1 MHSEKVPYWFLLFNL
16 RGESTVRTF
25 VLKFGWKET
34 TQFYFK
40 SLQSIITGTFSPG
53 GAFRTIT
60 LTAEL
65 SHIVISQLCQLS
77 HELNAGTLIIIV
89 SLDEKM
95 RPRRISLSSPG
106 ERLFEKC

>member
-1 MHSEKVPYWFLLFNL
+1 MHSEKVPYWLLLFKL
-16 RGESTVRTF
+16 SGESTVRTF
-25 VLKFGWKET
+25 FLKFGWKET

-53 GAFRTIT
+53 GAFQTIT

-65 SHIVISQLCQLS
+65 SHIVISQLCQLA

-89 SLDEKM
+89 SLEQDEAKKN
-95 RPRRISLSSPG
+95 IV
-106 ERLFEKC
+106 K